1 MVKLFLNFQISKI
14 IFKFFQGEMWSIL
27 IEKAYAKA
35 YGGYHNIGMGGTG
48 DYAFFDLTG
57 APSESINFA
66 YISVLSGKMRKA
78 KKRKHKTDSLEPQ
91 DLSEME
97 TNHLFDKIYEYDQKG
112 FIMACGTRDFNND
125 EERTYQKRLE
135 EYKNNKQKG
144 QKSMATV
151 EREFGNGLYTTH
163 A

>member
-1 MVKLFLNFQISKI
+1 
-14 IFKFFQGEMWSIL
+14 MWSIL

-35 YGGYHNIGMGGTG
+35 YGGYHNIGMGGSG

-57 APSESINFA
+57 APSEAINFTF
-66 YISVLSGKMRKA
+66 ISVLSGKKRKA
-78 KKRKHKTDSLEPQ
+78 KKRVNKKDFVEPEDLTDI
-91 DLSEME
+91 E
-97 TNHLFDKIYEYDQKG
+97 TNYLFEKIYEYDQKG
-112 FIMACGTRDFNND
+112 FIMACGTRDFNNE

-135 EYKNNKQKG
+135 EYKKNKKSG